1 VSSAVSTD
9 STRQRPLR
17 VVASACCRVDL
28 AGGTLDI
35 WPLGLLHR
43 GACTVNVAVDVPVRV
58 ELIARQSGYRLSAD
72 GELFEASSAEGLAR
86 IEAAA
91 LPGLIARQ
99 MGLAPLEIRLE
110 SGSPRGGGL
119 GASSALVVAMI
130 AAAEALEARDPSTVE
145 ARCALARDLE
155 AVLMGL
161 PTGCQ
166 DHFPALLGGA
176 LELRHEPGGERVRH
190 LDVDL
195 ETLGDGLVVAYSGE
209 SHLSAATNWQV
220 VRRRLEA
227 EPAAVECFAGI
238 AGVAADVAPALE
250 AGRFEE
256 VGRLMSEEW
265 RFRRRLAAE
274 VSTPRIE
281 SLLERAAGAGAWGGK
296 VCGAGGGGSIA
307 ILGPTE
313 RRPAIVEALAAGG
326 AEVLPAR
333 PSSSGLEV
341 TVHPML

>member
-1 VSSAVSTD
+1 VSTD
-9 STRQRPLR
+9 SSPERPSR
-17 VVASACCRVDL
+17 VVASAGCRVDL

-58 ELIARQSGYRLSAD
+58 ELVSRRSGYELWTG
-72 GELFEASSAEGLAR
+72 GEHFEASSAEELAA

-91 LPGLIARQ
+91 LPGLIARH
-99 MGLAPLEIRLE
+99 MGLAPLEIHLE

-130 AAAEALEARDPSTVE
+130 AAAEALEGREASTVE
-145 ARCALARDLE
+145 SRCALARDLE

-161 PTGCQ
+161 PTGRQ
-166 DHFPALLGGA
+166 DHFPVLLGGA
-176 LELRHEPGGERVRH
+176 LELRHEPGGERVRR

-195 ETLGDGLVVAYSGE
+195 ERLGDGLVVAYTGE
-209 SHLSAATNWQV
+209 SHLSAATNWEV

-227 EPAAVECFAGI
+227 EPETVECFAGI
-238 AGVAADVAPALE
+238 AAVAMAVAPALE
-250 AGRFEE
+250 AGQFDE
-256 VGRLMSEEW
+256 VGRLMAEEW
-265 RFRRRLAAE
+265 GFRRRLADE

-281 SLLERAAGAGAWGGK
+281 SLLERAARAGAWGGK
-296 VCGAGGGGSIA
+296 ACGAGGGGSIA
-307 ILGPTE
+307 ILGPAE
-313 RRPAIVEALAAGG
+313 RRSAIVESLSAAG

-333 PSSSGLEV
+333 PSASGLEIA
-341 TVHPML
+341 VHPRL

>member
-1 VSSAVSTD
+1 MSTD
-9 STRQRPLR
+9 TSSERPSR

-58 ELIARQSGYRLSAD
+58 ELVRRESGYELRSG
-72 GELFEASSAEGLAR
+72 GERFEASTAEALAQV
-86 IEAAA
+86 EVAA
-91 LPGLIARQ
+91 LPGLIARH
-99 MGLAPLEIRLE
+99 MGLAPLEIHLE

-130 AAAEALEARDPSTVE
+130 AAAEVLEGREPSTVE

-161 PTGCQ
+161 PTGRQ

-176 LELRHEPGGERVRH
+176 LEMRHAPGGERVRR

-195 ETLGDGLVVAYSGE
+195 ERLGDGLVVAYTGE

-227 EPAAVECFAGI
+227 ERETVECFAGI
-238 AGVAADVAPALE
+238 AEVAMAVAPALE

-256 VGRLMSEEW
+256 VGRLMAEEW

-281 SLLERAAGAGAWGGK
+281 SLLEAAARAGAWGGK
-296 VCGAGGGGSIA
+296 ACGAGGGGSIA
-307 ILGPTE
+307 ILGPAD
-313 RRPAIVEALAAGG
+313 RREAIVESLSVAG
-326 AEVLPAR
+326 AEVLAAR
-333 PSSSGLEV
+333 PSATGLEIA
-341 TVHPML
+341 VHPTA